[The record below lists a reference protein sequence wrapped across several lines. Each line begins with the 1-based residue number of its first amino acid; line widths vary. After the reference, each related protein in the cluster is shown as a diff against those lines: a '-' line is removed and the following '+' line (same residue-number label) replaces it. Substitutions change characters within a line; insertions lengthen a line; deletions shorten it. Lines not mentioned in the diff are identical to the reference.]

1 MNFDEL
7 SKIVADEA
15 GVSICPICGSPFKK
29 YHSRQII
36 CSSPDCK
43 KTYRADYFKKRTA
56 RIREEDVDSFRKKH
70 NEAQKRYRQKRK
82 ENKAIDDNLKKTQ
95 EYWERRKQA
104 LEPKEESDG
113 KGYAQQ
119 QIEKTLSQI
128 PKIDVN
134 IGGAK
139 DDILHSKDISE

>member
-7 SKIVADEA
+7 SEIIAEEA
-15 GVSICPICGSPFKK
+15 GVSICPICGVPFTK

-43 KTYRADYFKKRTA
+43 KARRAEYFKKRTA
-56 RIREEDVDSFRKKH
+56 RLREENLELFREKH
-70 NEAQKRYRQKRK
+70 NEAQKKYRKKKK
-82 ENKAIDDNLKKTQ
+82 ETKSIDDNLKKTQ
-95 EYWERRKQA
+95 EYWERREQA
-104 LEPKEESDG
+104 LQIEKTDG
-113 KGYAQQ
+113 RGYANK